1 MCAIGALGSAIQDT
15 LYVPCC
21 VGVVVDLARVT
32 FLDCAGIG
40 ALVAGRNSAVRQGR
54 GYTVANPQRQVIR
67 ILGLTGVLT
76 VLNGRTQPAPVV
88 CRAARL

>member
-40 ALVAGRNSAVRQGR
+40 ALVAAATAPFVRDVATRWPTRSGR
-54 GYTVANPQRQVIR
+54 
-67 ILGLTGVLT
+67 
-76 VLNGRTQPAPVV
+76 
-88 CRAARL
+88 